1 MQSDCD
7 NEGMAKKNNET
18 GFGPPPTELGTIG
31 VFRWNE
37 ISEILAGRGIDGVE
51 FRGPLLILCQAYEDH
66 AEARANIKAIGTTIV
81 SERGTTRNPD
91 CLNVNNA
98 AGTIAKLSAQFGL
111 TPASQGKLK
120 LKKKEE
126 SNPFADL

>member
-1 MQSDCD
+1 MPKAATAS
-7 NEGMAKKNNET
+7 
-18 GFGPPPTELGTIG
+18 GFGPPPPELGEVG
-31 VFRWNE
+31 VFRWKE
-37 ISEILAGRGIDGVE
+37 ISKILTGWGVDGDE

-66 AEARANIKAIGTTIV
+66 AEARENIKKVGTTIT

-111 TPASQGKLK
+111 TPASHGKLK
-120 LKKKEE
+120 LKAKQE
-126 SNPFADL
+126 SNPFEDL

>member
-1 MQSDCD
+1 M
-7 NEGMAKKNNET
+7 
-18 GFGPPPTELGTIG
+18 
-31 VFRWNE
+31 
-37 ISEILAGRGIDGVE
+37 
-51 FRGPLLILCQAYEDH
+51 LILCQAYEDH
-66 AEARANIKAIGTTIV
+66 AEARANVRKIGSTIS

-120 LKKKEE
+120 MKTKEE

>member
-1 MQSDCD
+1 
-7 NEGMAKKNNET
+7 MAKTKESK
-18 GFGPPPTELGTIG
+18 GFGQPPPELSEVGI
-31 VFRWNE
+31 FRWQE
-37 ISEILAGRGIDGVE
+37 ISKILTGRGVDGVE

-66 AEARANIKAIGTTIV
+66 AEARANIKAVGTTIT

-120 LKKKEE
+120 MKKKEE
-126 SNPFADL
+126 SNPIADL

>member
-1 MQSDCD
+1 MKSP
-7 NEGMAKKNNET
+7 AT
-18 GFGPPPTELGTIG
+18 SGFGPPPPDLGDVGI
-31 VFRWNE
+31 FRWNE
-37 ISEILAGRGIDGVE
+37 ISTILENRGIDGVE
-51 FRGPLLILCQAYEDH
+51 FRGPLFILCQAYEDH
-66 AEARANIKAIGTTIV
+66 ADARANVKAVGTTIT

-120 LKKKEE
+120 MKKKEE
-126 SNPFADL
+126 SNPFDED